1 MQLHLQRLTANG
13 ATPTASFL
21 FLHGILGQ
29 GKNLTSLARRLVE
42 ARPDLEAV
50 LVDLRAHG
58 QSQGIDGRDTVSQA
72 ALDVAESVQRASLP
86 VVGALGHSFG
96 GKVALL
102 LAEHLAALEHLVLL
116 DSSPGPRE
124 DARGSEL
131 TVEVLSTLDRLPPVF
146 STREG
151 FIEALLGCGISRS
164 IGTWLAMNLV
174 RDASGLRFG
183 LSLPRVRALL
193 ASYFTLEGWPALER
207 LAMGDGPAVHLVIG
221 ERSAVFDEA
230 ERARAVALAGGS
242 KGRLT
247 VDLLPTGHWV
257 HVDDFEGTVRVLL
270 ERLSV
275 PTARD

>member
-1 MQLHLQRLTANG
+1 MQLHLQPLTAAG
-13 ATPTASFL
+13 ATPTAGFV

-58 QSQGIDGRDTVSQA
+58 QSQGGEGRDTVAQA
-72 ALDVAESVQRASLP
+72 ALDVAESVQRSPLP

-102 LAEHLAALEHLVLL
+102 VAEHLPALEHLVLL

-131 TVEVLSTLDRLPPVF
+131 TVQVLSTLDRLPPVF
-146 STREG
+146 ETREG
-151 FIEALLGCGISRS
+151 FIEALLTLEIPRS
-164 IGTWLAMNLV
+164 IGGWLAMNLV
-174 RDASGLRFG
+174 RDVSGLRFG
-183 LSLPRVRALL
+183 LSLARVRALL
-193 ASYFTLEGWPALER
+193 ESYFTLDGWPALER
-207 LAMGDGPAVHLVIG
+207 LATGDGPAVHLVIG
-221 ERSAVFDEA
+221 ERSAVFDQA
-230 ERARAVALAGGS
+230 ERARAVKLAEGS

-257 HVDDFEGTVRVLL
+257 HVDDFEGTVRALL
-270 ERLSV
+270 ARVERSH
-275 PTARD
+275 